1 MSIVSK
7 DCFRFNKKMNLDFNK
22 KLSILIIWLF
32 HLSGLMGLLYIDKN
46 LFASL
51 TPLNL
56 FISTTLLF
64 INQTNASR
72 IKFLIVF
79 IVFFIG
85 MIAEILGVQFGLI
98 FGNYE
103 YGNNLGL
110 KILGVPLLIGF
121 NWVVLTVICGSI
133 SDKIFK
139 KNRLLS
145 ILCGV
150 FLMLLIDLTLEPIAP
165 ILDYW
170 EFSGSKAPLQNY
182 IGWGITSLITQSL
195 YQYYYSN
202 KEFIF
207 SFNLFLAQFIFFLGF
222 NFLA

>member
-1 MSIVSK
+1 
-7 DCFRFNKKMNLDFNK
+7 MNLDFNK
-22 KLSILIIWLF
+22 KVSIIMIWLF
-32 HLSGLMGLLYIDKN
+32 HLSGLIGLLYIDKN

-64 INQTNASR
+64 VNQTNATR
-72 IKFLIVF
+72 MKFF
-79 IVFFIG
+79 IVFAIFFVG
-85 MIAEILGVQFGLI
+85 MIAEILGVQYGLI
-98 FGNYE
+98 FGNYQ

-110 KILGVPLLIGF
+110 KLLGVPILIGF

-133 SDKIFK
+133 SSKIFK
-139 KNRLLS
+139 KSKVLS
-145 ILCGV
+145 IILGIT
-150 FLMLLIDLTLEPIAP
+150 LMLLIDITLEPIAP
-165 ILDYW
+165 VLDYW

-182 IGWGITSLITQSL
+182 IGWGITSLITQTL
-195 YQYYYSN
+195 YQYFYKT

-207 SFNLFLAQFIFFLGF
+207 SINLFIAQFLFFLGF

>member
-1 MSIVSK
+1 
-7 DCFRFNKKMNLDFNK
+7 MNLDFNK
-22 KLSILIIWLF
+22 KVSIIIIWLF
-32 HLSGLMGLLYIDKN
+32 HLSGLLGLLYIDKN

-64 INQTNASR
+64 VNQTNATR
-72 IKFLIVF
+72 MKFF
-79 IVFFIG
+79 IVFTIFFVG
-85 MIAEILGVQFGLI
+85 MIAEILGVQYGLI

-110 KILGVPLLIGF
+110 KLLGVPILIGF

-133 SDKIFK
+133 SSKIFK
-139 KNRLLS
+139 KSKVLS
-145 ILCGV
+145 IIFGV
-150 FLMLLIDLTLEPIAP
+150 ILMLLIDLTLEPIAP
-165 ILDYW
+165 VLDYW

-182 IGWGITSLITQSL
+182 IGWGITSLITQTL
-195 YQYYYSN
+195 YQYFYKT

-207 SFNLFLAQFIFFLGF
+207 SINLFIAQFLFFLGF

>member
-1 MSIVSK
+1 
-7 DCFRFNKKMNLDFNK
+7 MNLDFNK
-22 KLSILIIWLF
+22 KVSIIIIWLF
-32 HLSGLMGLLYIDKN
+32 HLSGLLGLLYIDKN

-64 INQTNASR
+64 VNQTNATR
-72 IKFLIVF
+72 MKFF
-79 IVFFIG
+79 IVFTIFFVG
-85 MIAEILGVQFGLI
+85 MIAEILGVQYGLI
-98 FGNYE
+98 FGNYD

-110 KILGVPLLIGF
+110 KLLGVPILIGF

-133 SDKIFK
+133 SHKIFK
-139 KNRLLS
+139 KS
-145 ILCGV
+145 KILAVIFGV
-150 FLMLLIDLTLEPIAP
+150 VLMLIVDLTLEPIAP
-165 ILDYW
+165 ALDYW

-182 IGWGITSLITQSL
+182 IGWGITSLITQTL
-195 YQYYYSN
+195 YQYFYKN

-207 SFNLFLAQFIFFLGF
+207 SFNLFVAQFLFFLGF

>member
-1 MSIVSK
+1 
-7 DCFRFNKKMNLDFNK
+7 MNLDFNK
-22 KLSILIIWLF
+22 KVSIIIIWLF
-32 HLSGLMGLLYIDKN
+32 HLSGLLGLLYIDKN

-64 INQTNASR
+64 VNQTNATR
-72 IKFLIVF
+72 MKFF
-79 IVFFIG
+79 IVFAIFFVG
-85 MIAEILGVQFGLI
+85 MIAEILGVQYGLI
-98 FGNYE
+98 FGNYQ

-110 KILGVPLLIGF
+110 KLLGVPILIGF

-133 SDKIFK
+133 SSKIFK
-139 KNRLLS
+139 KSKVLS
-145 ILCGV
+145 IILGIT
-150 FLMLLIDLTLEPIAP
+150 LMLLIDITLEPIAP
-165 ILDYW
+165 VLDYW

-182 IGWGITSLITQSL
+182 IGWGITSLLTQTL
-195 YQYYYSN
+195 YQYFYKT

-207 SFNLFLAQFIFFLGF
+207 SINLFIAQFLFFLGF

>member
-1 MSIVSK
+1 
-7 DCFRFNKKMNLDFNK
+7 MNLDFNK
-22 KLSILIIWLF
+22 KVSIIIIWLF
-32 HLSGLMGLLYIDKN
+32 HLSGLLGLLYIDKN

-64 INQTNASR
+64 VNQTIATR
-72 IKFLIVF
+72 MKFF
-79 IVFFIG
+79 IVFSIFFVG
-85 MIAEILGVQFGLI
+85 MIAEILGVQYGLI
-98 FGNYE
+98 FGNYD

-110 KILGVPLLIGF
+110 KLLGVPILIGF

-133 SDKIFK
+133 SHKIFK
-139 KNRLLS
+139 KS
-145 ILCGV
+145 KILAVIFGV
-150 FLMLLIDLTLEPIAP
+150 VLMLIVDLTLEPIAP
-165 ILDYW
+165 ALDYW

-182 IGWGITSLITQSL
+182 IGWGITSLITQTL
-195 YQYYYSN
+195 YQYFYKN

-207 SFNLFLAQFIFFLGF
+207 SFNLFVAQFLFFLGF

>member
-1 MSIVSK
+1 
-7 DCFRFNKKMNLDFNK
+7 MNLDFNK
-22 KLSILIIWLF
+22 KVSIIIIWLF
-32 HLSGLMGLLYIDKN
+32 HLSGLIGLLYIDKN

-64 INQTNASR
+64 VNQNNATKM
-72 IKFLIVF
+72 KFFIVF
-79 IVFFIG
+79 IIFFVG
-85 MIAEILGVQFGLI
+85 MIAEILGVQYGLI

-110 KILGVPLLIGF
+110 KLRGVPILIGF

-133 SDKIFK
+133 SSKIFK
-139 KNRLLS
+139 KSKVLS
-145 ILCGV
+145 IILGIT
-150 FLMLLIDLTLEPIAP
+150 LMLLIDITLEPIAP
-165 ILDYW
+165 VLDYW

-182 IGWGITSLITQSL
+182 IGWGITSLITQTL
-195 YQYYYSN
+195 YQYFYKT

-207 SFNLFLAQFIFFLGF
+207 SINLFIAQFLFFLGF

>member
-1 MSIVSK
+1 
-7 DCFRFNKKMNLDFNK
+7 MNLDFNK
-22 KLSILIIWLF
+22 KVSIIIIWLF
-32 HLSGLMGLLYIDKN
+32 HLSGLLGLLYIDKN

-64 INQTNASR
+64 VNQTNATR
-72 IKFLIVF
+72 MKFF
-79 IVFFIG
+79 IVFTIFFVG
-85 MIAEILGVQFGLI
+85 MIAEILGVQYGLI

-110 KILGVPLLIGF
+110 KLLGVPILIGF

-133 SDKIFK
+133 SSKIFK
-139 KNRLLS
+139 KSKILS
-145 ILCGV
+145 VIFGIT
-150 FLMLLIDLTLEPIAP
+150 LMLLIDITLEPIAP
-165 ILDYW
+165 VLDYW

-182 IGWGITSLITQSL
+182 IGWGITSLITQTL
-195 YQYYYSN
+195 YQYFYKT

-207 SFNLFLAQFIFFLGF
+207 SINLFIAQFLFFLGF

>member
-1 MSIVSK
+1 
-7 DCFRFNKKMNLDFNK
+7 MNLDFNK
-22 KLSILIIWLF
+22 KVSIIIIWLF
-32 HLSGLMGLLYIDKN
+32 HLSGLLGLLYIDKN

-64 INQTNASR
+64 VNQTNATR
-72 IKFLIVF
+72 MKFF
-79 IVFFIG
+79 IVFAIFFVG
-85 MIAEILGVQFGLI
+85 MIAEILGVQYGLI
-98 FGNYE
+98 FGNYQ

-110 KILGVPLLIGF
+110 KLLGVPILIGF

-133 SDKIFK
+133 SSKIFK
-139 KNRLLS
+139 KSKVLS
-145 ILCGV
+145 IIFGIT
-150 FLMLLIDLTLEPIAP
+150 LMLLIDITLEPIAP
-165 ILDYW
+165 VLDYW

-182 IGWGITSLITQSL
+182 IGWGITSLITQTL
-195 YQYYYSN
+195 YQYFYKT

-207 SFNLFLAQFIFFLGF
+207 SINLFTAQFLFFLGF

>member
-1 MSIVSK
+1 
-7 DCFRFNKKMNLDFNK
+7 MNLDFNK
-22 KLSILIIWLF
+22 KVSIIIIWLF
-32 HLSGLMGLLYIDKN
+32 HLSGLLGLLYIDKN

-64 INQTNASR
+64 INQTNATR
-72 IKFLIVF
+72 MKFF
-79 IVFFIG
+79 IVFAIFFVG
-85 MIAEILGVQFGLI
+85 MIAEILGVQYGLI

-110 KILGVPLLIGF
+110 KLLGVPILIGF

-133 SDKIFK
+133 SSKIFK
-139 KNRLLS
+139 KSKILS
-145 ILCGV
+145 VIFGIT
-150 FLMLLIDLTLEPIAP
+150 LMLLIDITLEPIAP
-165 ILDYW
+165 VLDYW

-182 IGWGITSLITQSL
+182 IGWGITSLITQTL
-195 YQYYYSN
+195 YQYFYKT
-202 KEFIF
+202 KEFVF
-207 SFNLFLAQFIFFLGF
+207 SVNLFIAQFLFFLGF

>member
-1 MSIVSK
+1 
-7 DCFRFNKKMNLDFNK
+7 MNLDFNK
-22 KLSILIIWLF
+22 KVSIIIIWLF
-32 HLSGLMGLLYIDKN
+32 HLSGLIGLLYIDKN

-64 INQTNASR
+64 VNQTNATR
-72 IKFLIVF
+72 MKFF
-79 IVFFIG
+79 IVFAIFFVG
-85 MIAEILGVQFGLI
+85 MIAEILGVQYGLI
-98 FGNYE
+98 FGNYQ

-110 KILGVPLLIGF
+110 KLLGVPILIGF

-133 SDKIFK
+133 SSKIFK
-139 KNRLLS
+139 KSKVLS
-145 ILCGV
+145 VILGIT
-150 FLMLLIDLTLEPIAP
+150 LMLLIDITLEPIAP
-165 ILDYW
+165 VLDYW

-182 IGWGITSLITQSL
+182 IGWGITSLITQTL
-195 YQYYYSN
+195 YQYFYKT

-207 SFNLFLAQFIFFLGF
+207 SINLFIAQFLFFLGF

>member
-1 MSIVSK
+1 
-7 DCFRFNKKMNLDFNK
+7 MNLDFNK
-22 KLSILIIWLF
+22 KVSIIIIWLF
-32 HLSGLMGLLYIDKN
+32 HLSGLLGLLYIDKN

-64 INQTNASR
+64 VNQTNATR
-72 IKFLIVF
+72 MKFF
-79 IVFFIG
+79 IVFTIFFVG
-85 MIAEILGVQFGLI
+85 MIAEILGVQYGLI
-98 FGNYE
+98 FGNYD

-110 KILGVPLLIGF
+110 KLLGVPILIGF

-133 SDKIFK
+133 SHKIFK
-139 KNRLLS
+139 KS
-145 ILCGV
+145 KILAVIFGV
-150 FLMLLIDLTLEPIAP
+150 VLMLIVDLTLEPIAP
-165 ILDYW
+165 ALDYW

-182 IGWGITSLITQSL
+182 IGWGITSLITQTL
-195 YQYYYSN
+195 YQYFYKT

-207 SFNLFLAQFIFFLGF
+207 SINLFIAQFLFFLGF

>member
-1 MSIVSK
+1 
-7 DCFRFNKKMNLDFNK
+7 MNLDFNK
-22 KLSILIIWLF
+22 KVSIIIIWLF
-32 HLSGLMGLLYIDKN
+32 HLSGLIGLLYIDKN

-64 INQTNASR
+64 VNQTNATR
-72 IKFLIVF
+72 MKFFTVF
-79 IVFFIG
+79 VIFFVG
-85 MIAEILGVQFGLI
+85 MIAEILGVQYGLI
-98 FGNYE
+98 FGNYQ

-110 KILGVPLLIGF
+110 KLLGVPILIGF

-133 SDKIFK
+133 SSKIFK
-139 KNRLLS
+139 KSKILS
-145 ILCGV
+145 VILGIT
-150 FLMLLIDLTLEPIAP
+150 LMLLIDITLEPIAP
-165 ILDYW
+165 VLDYW

-182 IGWGITSLITQSL
+182 IGWGITSLITQTL
-195 YQYYYSN
+195 YQYFYKT

-207 SFNLFLAQFIFFLGF
+207 SINLFIAQFLFFLGF

>member
-1 MSIVSK
+1 
-7 DCFRFNKKMNLDFNK
+7 MNLDFNK
-22 KLSILIIWLF
+22 KVSIIIIWLF
-32 HLSGLMGLLYIDKN
+32 HLSGLLGLLYIDKN

-64 INQTNASR
+64 VNQTNATR
-72 IKFLIVF
+72 IKFF
-79 IVFFIG
+79 IVFTIFFVG
-85 MIAEILGVQFGLI
+85 MIAEILGVQYGLI

-110 KILGVPLLIGF
+110 KLLGVPILIGF

-133 SDKIFK
+133 SSKIFK
-139 KNRLLS
+139 KSKVLS
-145 ILCGV
+145 IIFGV
-150 FLMLLIDLTLEPIAP
+150 ILMLLIDITLEPIAP
-165 ILDYW
+165 VLDYW

-182 IGWGITSLITQSL
+182 IGWGITSLITQTL
-195 YQYYYSN
+195 FQYFYKT

-207 SFNLFLAQFIFFLGF
+207 SINLFIAQFLFFLGF

>member
-1 MSIVSK
+1 
-7 DCFRFNKKMNLDFNK
+7 MNLDFNK
-22 KLSILIIWLF
+22 KVSIIIIWLF
-32 HLSGLMGLLYIDKN
+32 HLSGLLGLLYIDKN

-64 INQTNASR
+64 VNQTNATR
-72 IKFLIVF
+72 MKFF
-79 IVFFIG
+79 IVFTIFFVG
-85 MIAEILGVQFGLI
+85 MIAEILGVQYGLI

-110 KILGVPLLIGF
+110 KLLGVPILIGF

-133 SDKIFK
+133 SSKIFK
-139 KNRLLS
+139 KSKVLS
-145 ILCGV
+145 IIFGIT
-150 FLMLLIDLTLEPIAP
+150 LMLLIDITLEPIAP
-165 ILDYW
+165 VLDYW

-182 IGWGITSLITQSL
+182 IGWGITSLITQTL
-195 YQYYYSN
+195 YQYFYKT

-207 SFNLFLAQFIFFLGF
+207 SINLFIAQFLFFLGF

>member
-1 MSIVSK
+1 
-7 DCFRFNKKMNLDFNK
+7 MNLDFNK
-22 KLSILIIWLF
+22 KVSIIIIWLF
-32 HLSGLMGLLYIDKN
+32 HLSGLLGLLYIDKN

-64 INQTNASR
+64 VNQTNATKM
-72 IKFLIVF
+72 KFF
-79 IVFFIG
+79 IVFVIFFVG
-85 MIAEILGVQFGLI
+85 MIAEILGVQYGLI
-98 FGNYE
+98 FGNYQ

-110 KILGVPLLIGF
+110 KLLGVPILIGF

-133 SDKIFK
+133 SSKIFK
-139 KNRLLS
+139 KSKVLS
-145 ILCGV
+145 IILGIT
-150 FLMLLIDLTLEPIAP
+150 LMLLIDITLEPIAP
-165 ILDYW
+165 VLDYW

-182 IGWGITSLITQSL
+182 IGWGITSLITQTL
-195 YQYYYSN
+195 YQYFYKT

-207 SFNLFLAQFIFFLGF
+207 SINLFIAQFLFFLGF

>member
-1 MSIVSK
+1 
-7 DCFRFNKKMNLDFNK
+7 MNLDFNK
-22 KLSILIIWLF
+22 KVSIIIIWLF
-32 HLSGLMGLLYIDKN
+32 HLSGLLGLLYIDKN

-64 INQTNASR
+64 VNQTNATKM
-72 IKFLIVF
+72 KFF
-79 IVFFIG
+79 IVFTIFFVG
-85 MIAEILGVQFGLI
+85 MIAEILGVQYGLI
-98 FGNYE
+98 FGNYD

-110 KILGVPLLIGF
+110 KLLGVPILIGF

-133 SDKIFK
+133 SSKIFK
-139 KNRLLS
+139 KSKILS
-145 ILCGV
+145 VIFGIT
-150 FLMLLIDLTLEPIAP
+150 LMLLIDITLEPIAP
-165 ILDYW
+165 VLDYW

-182 IGWGITSLITQSL
+182 IGWGITSLVTQTL
-195 YQYYYSN
+195 YQYFYKT

-207 SFNLFLAQFIFFLGF
+207 SVNLFIAQFLFFLGF

>member
-1 MSIVSK
+1 
-7 DCFRFNKKMNLDFNK
+7 MNLDFNK
-22 KLSILIIWLF
+22 KVSIIIIWLF
-32 HLSGLMGLLYIDKN
+32 HLSGLIGLLYIDKN

-64 INQTNASR
+64 VNQTNATR
-72 IKFLIVF
+72 MKFF
-79 IVFFIG
+79 IVFAIFFVG
-85 MIAEILGVQFGLI
+85 MIAEILGVQYGLI
-98 FGNYE
+98 FGNYQ

-110 KILGVPLLIGF
+110 KLLGVPILIGF

-133 SDKIFK
+133 SSKIFK
-139 KNRLLS
+139 KSKVLS
-145 ILCGV
+145 IILGIT
-150 FLMLLIDLTLEPIAP
+150 LMLLIDITLEPIAP
-165 ILDYW
+165 VLDYW

-182 IGWGITSLITQSL
+182 IGWGITSLITQTL
-195 YQYYYSN
+195 DQYFYKT

-207 SFNLFLAQFIFFLGF
+207 SINLFIAQFLFFLGF

>member
-1 MSIVSK
+1 
-7 DCFRFNKKMNLDFNK
+7 MNLDFNK
-22 KLSILIIWLF
+22 KVSILIIWLF
-32 HLSGLMGLLYIDKN
+32 HLSGLLGLLYIDKN

-64 INQTNASR
+64 VNQTNATR
-72 IKFLIVF
+72 MKFF
-79 IVFFIG
+79 IVFAIFFVG
-85 MIAEILGVQFGLI
+85 MIAEILGVQYGLI

-110 KILGVPLLIGF
+110 KLLGVPFLIGF

-133 SDKIFK
+133 SSKIFK
-139 KNRLLS
+139 KSKILS
-145 ILCGV
+145 IIFGMT
-150 FLMLLIDLTLEPIAP
+150 LMLLIDITLEPIAP

-170 EFSGSKAPLQNY
+170 EFVESKAPLQNY
-182 IGWGITSLITQSL
+182 IGWGITSIITQTL
-195 YQYYYSN
+195 YQYFYKT

-207 SFNLFLAQFIFFLGF
+207 SINLFTAQFLFFLGF